1 MDPALI
7 GSHESNLMDPAR
19 IRLIADMVYA
29 KLGSGHNECVYQ
41 KALLLELY
49 NHGATSVES
58 EKNVPVF
65 YIDSR
70 GVTHTV
76 GTERID
82 LLVRTNEHVLLMEIK
97 AHTAGIRDHMEI
109 PQLKKYVNSLR
120 HLHIT
125 PDVSCVIN
133 FPQKQPFVMEYYFL

>member
-1 MDPALI
+1 MDPNTWFR
-7 GSHESNLMDPAR
+7 S
-19 IRLIADMVYA
+19 IADQVY
-29 KLGSGHNECVYQ
+29 KQLGPGHNECVYQ

-49 NHGATSVES
+49 NHGALSVES

-65 YIDSR
+65 YTDSR

-82 LLVRTNEHVLLMEIK
+82 LLVRLPEQTLLVEIK
-97 AHTAGIRDHMEI
+97 AHTAGIRDHVEI
-109 PQLKKYVNSLR
+109 PQLKKYVKSLR

-125 PDVSCVIN
+125 PTMSCIVN
-133 FPQKQPFVMEYYFL
+133 FPQKPPFVMEYYFL